1 METQQQTA
9 QQPILP
15 PQPPV
20 PPIGWREKFAG
31 IIVLIIGFVYLAWQ
45 ISNITSSKAGAYRV
59 NDGNFQV
66 SRSELMNDVRSVV
79 SILLALLG
87 GFFLLRGKRAGWVIS
102 IPLLLLLNVIAGAL
116 MVQYYP
122 LADNVQKAIG
132 GVVVLFLLL
141 ALLFLVVPSARKK
154 YKVSRLTFVSTLT
167 LLALLVGLYFFL

>member
-1 METQQQTA
+1 METQQA
-9 QQPILP
+9 PQQPIVP

-20 PPIGWREKFAG
+20 LPLSWREKFAG

-45 ISNITSSKAGAYRV
+45 ISNITSSKADAYRI

-66 SRSELMNDVRSVV
+66 NRSELMNDVRSVV

-87 GFFLLRGKRAGWVIS
+87 GFLLLRGKRAGWIIS

-122 LADNVQKAIG
+122 LADNMQKVIG

-154 YKVSRLTFVSTLT
+154 YKVTYLTFVSTMT
-167 LLALLVGLYFFL
+167 LLALLVVLYFFL